1 MSSFYA
7 NVTSVLVKLQSVAL
21 VLFTAL
27 IANGCTKSEPPK
39 QAASPVVLPIISAP
53 PPKVV
58 TEEYVPRK
66 PVDYMA
72 GLKDI
77 KDYKPPV
84 KAEPVK
90 VAAAIVPQVPRK
102 AAEIKAAP
110 EEPKVAETPPPAPS
124 VTPQL
129 IPAKAPP
136 ADNLIAKAAPTLPTP
151 AVVTT
156 ATPIKRETPEFPRE
170 ATRAS
175 VDSGVVRA
183 LLSIDASGSVTGV
196 QIVEAR
202 PARVFDRAVR
212 ESLGRW
218 RFNPGADG
226 RSYQTEVEF
235 RREP

>member
-1 MSSFYA
+1 MSFFA
-7 NVTSVLVKLQSVAL
+7 NVTSVLVHLQFFAL
-21 VLFTAL
+21 VLLTAL
-27 IANGCTKSEPPK
+27 MVNGCSKSEPPK
-39 QAASPVVLPIISAP
+39 QAASPVVLPIVSAP
-53 PPKVV
+53 PPEVV
-58 TEEYVPRK
+58 TEVFVPRK

-77 KDYKPPV
+77 KDYTPPV
-84 KAEPVK
+84 KAAPVK
-90 VAAAIVPQVPRK
+90 VAAANVAQAPLK
-102 AAEIKAAP
+102 AAEIKTAP
-110 EEPKVAETPPPAPS
+110 EVPKVAETPPPVPS
-124 VTPQL
+124 QL
-129 IPAKAPP
+129 IPAKTPP
-136 ADNLIAKAAPTLPTP
+136 ADNLIAEAAPTLSTP

-170 ATRAS
+170 AARAS
-175 VDSGVVRA
+175 VESGLVRA
-183 LLSIDASGSVTGV
+183 LLSIDASGSVTNV

-212 ESLGRW
+212 ETLGRW